1 MKHIRRTCLTLAG
14 TTFLAV
20 PFAPLFAQ
28 NAPGPAPSTQDPPK
42 DAEPN
47 KATEPS
53 QPMFDFGD
61 GGVTQD
67 GELHFGDL
75 AQPDETGAKQTPG
88 SPEVA
93 AADGDMELVA
103 FNGADISQVLLY
115 LQRLAQRPVQP
126 DSLVLSQAAKITII
140 NSTPLTR
147 SQAMNL
153 VVEAL
158 FANRIAVID
167 RGSHLAVVPVATI
180 QEGMVPVLGPDDD
193 IRQRED
199 RGMVIEKVFQIKYG
213 KASTIK
219 DKIQAQGPP
228 NMKIEVEDASN
239 QIIAL
244 YNIGTLQR
252 LQKQIDKLDI
262 SGTNLQLETF
272 NLQYADADN
281 VAKQIVGVFGQQDD
295 TQQGGRNNQN
305 VFGGA
310 RPRPSDQGLA
320 TSTQLQVVTDK
331 SRNSVTVRAERDIIE
346 QVRRQIKE
354 SWDVKLEGALPL
366 VIELKNSDAVKMAEM
381 LNTIFAQ
388 EGEAVQAIQS
398 DFFNIGG
405 GARVQQNTSQN
416 TQGEGPKLA
425 PLGGQISFTADNTKN
440 TLIVT
445 TKSHEYDSM
454 IREFIASLDVPGDVN
469 APVLY
474 ELRYADAEDLANRLN
489 ALLAEAGSRVD
500 VERTSQELTQRSN
513 VAQVSQ
519 QQSGQQQQQPQ
530 QAQAMQFPWQS
541 GSPDPNARKA
551 SILIGQVRIMPI
563 ARQNGLLVVAP
574 PELRAGMA
582 DLINTLDAPG
592 RQVLI
597 QAIIAEVSVDDAT
610 SLGIRWGSGNVA
622 DGPNQD
628 NRIVVGSTID
638 GTKNELIN
646 ALFDTSTLGVN
657 VDLNVALQA
666 LAQVTN
672 VSVLSRPG
680 IVTSDNE
687 EASFFDGQDIPF
699 ITDSTTTDVGGVTQG
714 FDYLA
719 VGIQLSVRP
728 HITVEGNV
736 DLRVN
741 LQLSSVVPGQTL
753 FGGSILDRR
762 ETTTKVTISD
772 GQTVVISGI
781 RRTVLNDIVRKVPL
795 LGDIPLI
802 GGLFRSTEKSESR
815 SELVAFIRPIILDS
829 PEKIRATSIDQFN
842 LLNKSRKELEG
853 ANVEEHPA
861 NVDHWNEPMF
871 RDEPNEESN
880 PSSQDG
886 GASLPWIQK
895 SPQSTP
901 TAGDPPLGSGTVSL
915 STPRT
920 SLAWPQNSI
929 KN

>member
-14 TTFLAV
+14 TTFLAA
-20 PFAPLFAQ
+20 PFAPLLAQ
-28 NAPGPAPSTQDPPK
+28 DSPGPAPGVQDPPK
-42 DAEPN
+42 DTPPGKAE
-47 KATEPS
+47 EPI
-53 QPMFDFGD
+53 FDFGA
-61 GGVTQD
+61 GQD
-67 GELHFGDL
+67 GQVEGLDFGDMN
-75 AQPDETGAKQTPG
+75 QPDVTGATQGPTSVV
-88 SPEVA
+88 SPTG
-93 AADGDMELVA
+93 DGATELVA

-126 DSLVLSQAAKITII
+126 DSLVLSTAGKITII

-147 SQAMNL
+147 TQAMNL
-153 VVEAL
+153 VIEAL

-167 RGSHLAVVPVATI
+167 RESHLAVVPTANI
-180 QEGMVPVLGPDDD
+180 QEGMVPVVGPEEDILG
-193 IRQRED
+193 RED
-199 RGMVIEKVFQIKYG
+199 RGMVVEKVFQIKYG

-272 NLQYADADN
+272 ALKYADADN
-281 VAKQIVGVFGQQDD
+281 VAKQIVGVFGQQEDPN
-295 TQQGGRNNQN
+295 QGGRNPNQI
-305 VFGGA
+305 FGGGA
-310 RPRPSDQGLA
+310 RARPDQGLT

-331 SRNSVTVRAERDIIE
+331 SRNTVTVRAERDIIE
-346 QVRRQIKE
+346 QVAKQIKE

-381 LNTIFAQ
+381 LNKIFAQ
-388 EGEAVQAIQS
+388 EGEAIEAIQGNFF
-398 DFFNIGG
+398 DFNGG
-405 GARVQQNTSQN
+405 GGRAQQSTSQN
-416 TQGEGPKLA
+416 AQGEGPKLA
-425 PLGGQISFTADNTKN
+425 PLGGQVSFTADNTKN

-445 TKSHEYDSM
+445 TRSHEYDSM
-454 IREFIASLDVPGDVN
+454 IREFIESLDVPGDVN

-500 VERTSQELTQRSN
+500 VERTSEELTQRSN

-530 QAQAMQFPWQS
+530 QAQAIQFPWQT
-541 GSPDPNARKA
+541 GSPDPNARKI
-551 SILIGQVRIMPI
+551 SNLIGQVRIMPI

-574 PELRAGMA
+574 PELREGMA
-582 DLINTLDAPG
+582 NLIKTLDAPG

-597 QAIIAEVSVDDAT
+597 QAIIAEISVDDAT
-610 SLGIRWGSGNVA
+610 SLGIRWGSGNVGS
-622 DGPNQD
+622 GPNED
-628 NRIVVGSTID
+628 NRIVVGSTIE
-638 GTKNELIN
+638 GEKTQLIN

-666 LAQVTN
+666 LSQVTN

-699 ITDSTTTDVGGVTQG
+699 ITDSSTTNVGGITQS

-781 RRTVLNDIVRKVPL
+781 RRTVLNDIIRKVPL

-815 SELVAFIRPIILDS
+815 TELVAFIRPIILDS
-829 PEKIRATSIDQFN
+829 PEKIRGTSLEEFK

-853 ANVEEHPA
+853 ADVENNPA
-861 NVDHWNEPMF
+861 SIEHWNEPMF
-871 RDEPNEESN
+871 RDEQNEGTE
-880 PSSQDG
+880 PSSDDG
-886 GASLPWIQK
+886 GPSLPWMQK
-895 SPQSTP
+895 SPESTP
-901 TAGDPPLGSGTVSL
+901 TTGDQTRGSGTVSL
-915 STPRT
+915 ARPGTP
-920 SLAWPQNSI
+920 LPWPQNSS
-929 KN
+929 KD

>member
-14 TTFLAV
+14 TTFLAA
-20 PFAPLFAQ
+20 PFTPLFAQ
-28 NAPGPAPSTQDPPK
+28 NGPGPAPSTQDPPK
-42 DAEPN
+42 DAGPKKIDEPL
-47 KATEPS
+47 
-53 QPMFDFGD
+53 FDFGAGED
-61 GGVTQD
+61 SQD
-67 GELHFGDL
+67 GELQFGDL
-75 AQPDETGAKQTPG
+75 SEPGETGATNAPA
-88 SPEVA
+88 STTST
-93 AADGDMELVA
+93 DGDGATELVA

-167 RGSHLAVVPVATI
+167 RGSHLAIVPSAQI
-180 QEGMVPVLGPDDD
+180 QEGMVPVLGPDED
-193 IRQRED
+193 IRERED
-199 RGMVIEKVFQIKYG
+199 RGMVVEKIFQIKYG

-272 NLQYADADN
+272 ILHYADADN
-281 VAKQIVGVFGQQDD
+281 VAKQIVGVFGQQED
-295 TQQGGRNNQN
+295 TSQGGRNTN
-305 VFGGA
+305 VFGG
-310 RPRPSDQGLA
+310 PRRTTPDQGLT

-346 QVRRQIKE
+346 QVARQIKD
-354 SWDVKLEGALPL
+354 SWDIRLEGALPL
-366 VIELKNSDAVKMAEM
+366 VIELRNSDAVKMAEM
-381 LNTIFAQ
+381 LNKIFAQ

-405 GARVQQNTSQN
+405 GGGGRAQQSTSQN
-416 TQGEGPKLA
+416 AQGEGPKLA
-425 PLGGQISFTADNTKN
+425 PLGGQVSFTADNTKN

-445 TKSHEYDSM
+445 TRSHEYDAM
-454 IREFIASLDVPGDVN
+454 IRDFITSLDVPGDVN
-469 APVLY
+469 TPVIY

-519 QQSGQQQQQPQ
+519 QQNAQQQPQQQ

-541 GSPDPNARKA
+541 GAPDPNARKA
-551 SILIGQVRIMPI
+551 SNLIGQVRIMPI
-563 ARQNGLLVVAP
+563 PRQNGLLVVAP
-574 PELRAGMA
+574 PELREGMA
-582 DLINTLDAPG
+582 NLINTLDAPG

-597 QAIIAEVSVDDAT
+597 QAIIAEISVDDAT
-610 SLGIRWGSGNVA
+610 SLGIRWGSGSIA

-628 NRIVVGSTID
+628 NRIVVGSNIT

-699 ITDSTTTDVGGVTQG
+699 ITNASTTDVGGVTQS

-741 LQLSSVVPGQTL
+741 LQLSSIVPGQTL

-802 GGLFRSTEKSESR
+802 GGLFRSTEKSASR
-815 SELVAFIRPIILDS
+815 TELVAFIRPIILDS
-829 PEKIRATSIDQFN
+829 PEKIRETSLEEFN
-842 LLNKSRKELEG
+842 LLNKNRKELEG
-853 ANVEEHPA
+853 ADIENNPA
-861 NVDHWNEPMF
+861 GIKHWNEPRF
-871 RDEPNEESN
+871 RDKQDDGSEPSREN
-880 PSSQDG
+880 G
-886 GASLPWIQK
+886 GASLPWMHKAPESDATI
-895 SPQSTP
+895 
-901 TAGDPPLGSGTVSL
+901 GDRSRGNASVSL
-915 STPRT
+915 AEPGSVHPT
-920 SLAWPQNSI
+920 PQNSN
-929 KN
+929 KD

>member
-28 NAPGPAPSTQDPPK
+28 DSPGPAPGVQDPP
-42 DAEPN
+42 ANAPPGN
-47 KATEPS
+47 AA
-53 QPMFDFGD
+53 QPIFDFGTGD
-61 GGVTQD
+61 EAQD
-67 GELHFGDL
+67 EGMDFGDL
-75 AQPDETGAKQTPG
+75 TMPEENGAIQTP
-88 SPEVA
+88 A
-93 AADGDMELVA
+93 APPTEGGATELVA
-103 FNGADISQVLLY
+103 FNSADISQVLLY

-126 DSLVLSQAAKITII
+126 DSLVLSQQARITII

-147 SQAMNL
+147 TQAMNL

-167 RGSHLAVVPVATI
+167 RGSHLAIVPVANI
-180 QEGMVPVLGPDDD
+180 QEGLVPVYGPEVEL
-193 IRQRED
+193 RGRED
-199 RGMVIEKVFQIKYG
+199 RGMVVEKVFQIKYG

-244 YNIGTLQR
+244 FNIGTLQR
-252 LQKQIDKLDI
+252 LEEQIAKLDI

-272 NLQYADADN
+272 NLLYADADN
-281 VAKQIVGVFGQQDD
+281 VAKQIVGVFGQQDE
-295 TQQGGRNNQN
+295 TQQGGRNSPN
-305 VFGGA
+305 VFGPQ
-310 RPRPSDQGLA
+310 RRNSDQGLT
-320 TSTQLQVVTDK
+320 TSTQLSVVTDK

-346 QVRRQIKE
+346 QVRKQIKE
-354 SWDVKLEGALPL
+354 SWDVKIDDNIALPL

-381 LNTIFAQ
+381 LNKIFAQ
-388 EGEAVQAIQS
+388 EGEAVQVTQG
-398 DFFNIGG
+398 DFFFGG
-405 GARVQQNTSQN
+405 GGNAGRAQQTTSQN
-416 TQGEGPKLA
+416 AQGEGPKLA
-425 PLGGQISFTADNTKN
+425 PLGGQVSFTADNTKN

-445 TKSHEYDSM
+445 TRSHEYDSM
-454 IREFIASLDVPGDVN
+454 IRDFIASLDVPGDVN
-469 APVLY
+469 APVTY

-519 QQSGQQQQQPQ
+519 QQSGQQQPQQQ

-551 SILIGQVRIMPI
+551 SNLIGQVRIMPI
-563 ARQNGLLVVAP
+563 PRMNGLLVVSP
-574 PELRAGMA
+574 PELRQGMA

-610 SLGIRWGSGNVA
+610 SLGIRWGSGNVS

-638 GTKNELIN
+638 GTKNQLIN

-699 ITDSTTTDVGGVTQG
+699 ITDSSTSDVGGITQS

-815 SELVAFIRPIILDS
+815 TELVAFIRPIILDS
-829 PEKIRATSIDQFN
+829 PERIRGTSLDEFK

-853 ANVEEHPA
+853 ADIEKNPAGVE
-861 NVDHWNEPMF
+861 HWNEPMF
-871 RDEPNEESN
+871 RDKQNEETK
-880 PSSQDG
+880 PSSDG
-886 GASLPWIQK
+886 GVSLPWMQ
-895 SPQSTP
+895 SPAGGST
-901 TAGDPPLGSGTVSL
+901 TGARPLGTGTVSL
-915 STPRT
+915 AGSGT
-920 SLAWPQNSI
+920 SLASPQNS
-929 KN
+929 KKD